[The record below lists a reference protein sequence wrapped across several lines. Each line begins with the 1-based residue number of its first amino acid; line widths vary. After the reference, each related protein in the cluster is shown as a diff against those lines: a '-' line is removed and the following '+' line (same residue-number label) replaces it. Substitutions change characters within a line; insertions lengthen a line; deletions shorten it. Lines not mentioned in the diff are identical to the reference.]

1 MPSIVRKPCRSR
13 THGAFGTLGA
23 YGTSRTYGTPGTLGT
38 SDFLSIEI
46 EVKFLKF
53 LFSLLHYSLT
63 LPPLSSLSD
72 QERYYY

>member
-38 SDFLSIEI
+38 SDFLSI
-46 EVKFLKF
+46 
-53 LFSLLHYSLT
+53 
-63 LPPLSSLSD
+63 
-72 QERYYY
+72 